1 MVVREENMTKGFNP
15 MQQIK
20 SLQEKMTKIQE
31 ELAAKTVE
39 SSAGGGMVTA
49 IMNGRQE
56 LVSLKLEPQVV
67 DPQDLEMLQDLI
79 VAAVN
84 DALRKSHEMAAG
96 EMGKLAGGLNIPG
109 LKLPG
114 LF

>member
-1 MVVREENMTKGFNP
+1 MAKGFNP
-15 MQQIK
+15 MQQVK
-20 SLQEKMTKIQE
+20 ALQEKMARMQE

-39 SSAGGGMVTA
+39 ASAGGGMVTVV
-49 IMNGRQE
+49 INGRQE
-56 LVSLKLEPQVV
+56 VLSIKVDPQVV
-67 DPQDLEMLQDLI
+67 DPEDIEMLQDLI

-84 DALRKSHEMAAG
+84 DGLRKSQEMAAG
-96 EMGKLAGGLNIPG
+96 EMSKIAGGISIPG

>member
-1 MVVREENMTKGFNP
+1 MKGFNP
-15 MQQIK
+15 MQQVK
-20 SLQEKMTKIQE
+20 ALQDKMARMQE
-31 ELAAKTVE
+31 ELSDKTVE
-39 SSAGGGMVTA
+39 ATSGGGMVSVVV
-49 IMNGRQE
+49 NGRQE
-56 LVSLKLEPQVV
+56 IVSLNIDPQVV
-67 DPQDLEMLQDLI
+67 DPGDVDMLQDLI

-84 DALRKSHEMAAG
+84 DGIRRSQEMAAA

>member
-1 MVVREENMTKGFNP
+1 MKGFNP
-15 MQQIK
+15 MQQVK
-20 SLQEKMTKIQE
+20 ALQDKMARMQE
-31 ELAAKTVE
+31 ELALKTVE
-39 SSAGGGMVTA
+39 ASSGGGMVSVVV
-49 IMNGRQE
+49 NGRQE
-56 LVSLKLEPQVV
+56 VLSIKIEPQVV
-67 DPQDLEMLQDLI
+67 DPQDIDMLQDLI

-84 DALRKSHEMAAG
+84 DGLRRSQEMAAA

>member
-1 MVVREENMTKGFNP
+1 MVKGFNP

-20 SLQEKMTKIQE
+20 SLQDKMAKIQE
-31 ELAAKTVE
+31 ELALKTVE
-39 SSAGGGMVTA
+39 SSAGGGMVTVVVS
-49 IMNGRQE
+49 GRQE
-56 LVSLKLEPQVV
+56 IVSIKIDPQVA
-67 DPQDLEMLQDLI
+67 DPEDLDMLQDLI

-84 DALRKSHEMAAG
+84 DGLRKSQELAAG

-109 LKLPG
+109 LKIPG